1 MFARMSSQ
9 HPLHLHASGLSCRFN
24 RSPQRGH
31 RARIRDCLLIAE
43 AAIPARKH
51 ELSGGNDRSR
61 RHPTFVKIEATS
73 RQRTKPDPRRCTT
86 IRCAQC
92 SIDNS
97 DAPRHGASSRKRP
110 FTTTRILYIASSG
123 CQSLPGR
130 AFKECPRGGGCC
142 RRTFRRFPRSKAV
155 FTRGAAVFVAERQPS
170 AGDEHAGTGRP
181 RSQSTGR
188 RDLFPATA
196 SDHLPGS
203 GQPERQNHRKRR
215 GLRL

>member
-123 CQSLPGR
+123 SQWRMLPKDFPPISTVEGCFYAWRDGFRGR
-130 AFKECPRGGGCC
+130 ESTIC
-142 RRTFRRFPRSKAV
+142 R
-155 FTRGAAVFVAERQPS
+155 
-170 AGDEHAGTGRP
+170 
-181 RSQSTGR
+181 
-188 RDLFPATA
+188 
-196 SDHLPGS
+196 
-203 GQPERQNHRKRR
+203 
-215 GLRL
+215 